1 MKGEIRLF
9 VNNFLTS
16 LVPIKWTAPEGLA
29 YNKFSSKSDVWAFGV
44 LLWEIATYGKSPY
57 PGVELANVYHLLDS
71 GFRMECPENCPVNI
85 YDLMRKCWQW
95 EPVNRPTF
103 EQIYKD
109 LENMFHDASTATPN
123 NQLNCSPSNSTVTS
137 TFENKRDYVSSTL
150 PLSSSTNQSNHLI
163 SSINANTNRSNQ
175 STSSSSLNQQQ
186 VQVSLF

>member
-1 MKGEIRLF
+1 M
-9 VNNFLTS
+9 
-16 LVPIKWTAPEGLA
+16 
-29 YNKFSSKSDVWAFGV
+29 WAFGV

-71 GFRMECPENCPVNI
+71 GFRMECPENCPANI

-109 LENMFHDASTATPN
+109 LENMFHDASSATPTS
-123 NQLNCSPSNSTVTS
+123 QLNCSPSNSLTTS

-150 PLSSSTNQSNHLI
+150 PLSSSSTTSQNNHLI
-163 SSINANTNRSNQ
+163 SNIHANSRSNQ

-186 VQVSLF
+186 LQVNFKNK